1 MRIEILGD
9 DCAKCQLLQAN
20 VRQAVDE
27 SGLTVEISR
36 SNDPEL
42 LARYAVRSLPGLV
55 IDGVLESSG
64 KFLSVA
70 EINRLLA
77 SRTG

>member
-1 MRIEILGD
+1 MRIDILGD
-9 DCAKCQLLQAN
+9 DCAKCRRLHDN
-20 VRQAVDE
+20 VHQAVE
-27 SGLTVEISR
+27 ERGLAVEITR
-36 SNDPEL
+36 TNDPEL

-70 EINRLLA
+70 EITRLLE
-77 SRTG
+77 SRTR

>member
-42 LARYAVRSLPGLV
+42 LSRYAVRSLPGLV